1 MSATMLNISEDES
14 VYIIDYNSRAPWY
27 PSWRLSKQ
35 IEEELKDN
43 VIIPLYVPGEN
54 RKSMAKS
61 IENTRHR
68 KNIYIRGKWVPF
80 ANGSYIFLLSRPRNE
95 GNMEYY
101 KNIYKYAIFSSFG
114 LKLIYH
120 RFRMKSNL
128 RGFTDWLYKLK
139 DPNTRMSDACR
150 SKPFGGKYNGRR
162 GNNSNKKTLR
172 QYYIYK
178 KDTEELKLLA
188 IQPNTVKLPT
198 VMYLNEREA
207 IDALEMAGFDVV
219 PR

>member
-1 MSATMLNISEDES
+1 
-14 VYIIDYNSRAPWY
+14 
-27 PSWRLSKQ
+27 
-35 IEEELKDN
+35 
-43 VIIPLYVPGEN
+43 
-54 RKSMAKS
+54 
-61 IENTRHR
+61 
-68 KNIYIRGKWVPF
+68 
-80 ANGSYIFLLSRPRNE
+80 
-95 GNMEYY
+95 MEYY
-101 KNIYKYAIFSSFG
+101 KNIYKYAIRSAFAIG
-114 LKLIYH
+114 LIYY

-139 DPNTRMSDACR
+139 DPNRRMADTCKA
-150 SKPFGGKYNGRR
+150 KPFGGKYNGRR